1 MRAELRKSLP
11 AKPADGEAGKILT
24 PAQESY
30 RDAVGVVLHH
40 LDDALK
46 LLAEKP
52 PADRVPVYALRMLA
66 MEEGGAKSDAVQAW
80 LQDRKD
86 PAATQL
92 LDSAMSGNEK
102 FIGQA
107 APPLKLNR
115 VDGQDVGF
123 DLTSLAGKP
132 VLVDFFATWCK
143 PCEAV
148 APIVAGAAVK
158 LKELGVLTIG
168 VTLDNKQT
176 MPNLPAFIAN
186 MGITYPI
193 VGDSLGWDSEVDDA
207 WHVDGIPAAILISP
221 DGRVLAVENLIGQDA
236 DQTVANI
243 MALLNKP
250 APGAE
255 AKPAPAAEAKP
266 APTDGPAPAFIP

>member
-1 MRAELRKSLP
+1 
-11 AKPADGEAGKILT
+11 
-24 PAQESY
+24 
-30 RDAVGVVLHH
+30 
-40 LDDALK
+40 
-46 LLAEKP
+46 
-52 PADRVPVYALRMLA
+52 
-66 MEEGGAKSDAVQAW
+66 
-80 LQDRKD
+80 
-86 PAATQL
+86 
-92 LDSAMSGNEK
+92 
-102 FIGQA
+102 
-107 APPLKLNR
+107 
-115 VDGQDVGF
+115 
-123 DLTSLAGKP
+123 
-132 VLVDFFATWCK
+132 
-143 PCEAV
+143 
-148 APIVAGAAVK
+148 
-158 LKELGVLTIG
+158 
-168 VTLDNKQT
+168 
-176 MPNLPAFIAN
+176 MPNLPAFIAK